1 MSIRTANRSLNG
13 RPSLFI
19 NDKGDNPIGINMI
32 IGKRPLAAFG
42 TFEGVRE
49 MLEYTGAALNDFS
62 IYKKLLLP
70 TNPPQEGLQFAS
82 VYLCSILN

>member
-62 IYKKLLLP
+62 IRSSSCRRILPKKACNLHP
-70 TNPPQEGLQFAS
+70 YAYVQF
-82 VYLCSILN
+82 